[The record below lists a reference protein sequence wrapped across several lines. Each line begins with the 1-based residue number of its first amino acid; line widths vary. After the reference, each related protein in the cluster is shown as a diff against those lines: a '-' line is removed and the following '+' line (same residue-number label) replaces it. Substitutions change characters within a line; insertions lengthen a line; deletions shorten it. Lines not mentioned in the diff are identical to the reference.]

1 MKQKKLSKLAI
12 ITIARCFAATH
23 QSVKKNKRQS
33 VTDDKVNLERS
44 LVI

>member
-12 ITIARCFAATH
+12 TIARCFEATH
-23 QSVKKNKRQS
+23 ESVIKNKRQS